1 MFMCNCQ
8 QKMKG
13 YCMYRFSLFYFKL
26 YFRLFW
32 SEVTPDH
39 LMDNVFLVL
48 LIVLNIRQSS
58 LFFIF
63 FFFYKNASFE
73 CFWEIIHL
81 LRNEMKK
88 ITRYS
93 PGEKKLTGSR
103 YRTCIARTSG
113 VWQMPNH
120 FSSLNLS
127 SFSLIWA
134 ENSHDIRD
142 VPGWKQFFMTSY
154 EGYFNTSV

>member
-63 FFFYKNASFE
+63 FFLQKCIIWMFLGNYTFIKKWNEKDYPVFTRRKETDWIQIPYMYSTNIWSLTNAQSFLIPKFKFIQFNLGRKQPWYSR
-73 CFWEIIHL
+73 C
-81 LRNEMKK
+81 
-88 ITRYS
+88 TRL
-93 PGEKKLTGSR
+93 ETVFHHILWR
-103 YRTCIARTSG
+103 L
-113 VWQMPNH
+113 
-120 FSSLNLS
+120 F
-127 SFSLIWA
+127 
-134 ENSHDIRD
+134 
-142 VPGWKQFFMTSY
+142 
-154 EGYFNTSV
+154 